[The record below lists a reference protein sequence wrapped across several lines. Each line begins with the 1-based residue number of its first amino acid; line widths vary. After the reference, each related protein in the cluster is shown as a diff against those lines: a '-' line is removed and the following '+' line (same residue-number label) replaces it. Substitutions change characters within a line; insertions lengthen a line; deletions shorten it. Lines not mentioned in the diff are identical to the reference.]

1 MKKIIIVITAVLVV
15 IQIFRPVKNMSIQ
28 SSGNA
33 FEEHYAVPTNIRRVL
48 KTSCYDCH
56 SNNSIYPWYSN
67 IQPVSWWLKDHIDDG
82 KKHLNFD
89 DFNNYG
95 SEKKNDALSEIIE
108 TIEKAEMPL
117 ASYTF
122 IHSDAKLSV
131 DQQRE
136 IIKWAKSLKNEL

>member
-1 MKKIIIVITAVLVV
+1 MAVLLV
-15 IQIFRPVKNMSIQ
+15 IQIFRPEKNSSIQ
-28 SSGNA
+28 SSDNA
-33 FEEHYAVPTNIRRVL
+33 FEKHYAVPANIRKAL

-56 SNNSIYPWYSN
+56 SNNSNYPWYSN
-67 IQPVSWWLKDHIDDG
+67 IQPVAWWLKDHIDDG

-89 DFNNYG
+89 EFKNYG
-95 SEKKNDALSEIIE
+95 AEKKNDAVSEIIE

-122 IHSDAKLSV
+122 IHSDAKLSA

-136 IIKWAKSLKNEL
+136 MIKWAKSLKNEL